1 MNPEKF
7 KKLLNCRRTGWYDVK
22 DGPET
27 ARLEIFG
34 PVGGGWFGDGVTAQA
49 FCNAVKAAS
58 APVLE
63 LHINSAGGS
72 VTDGLTI
79 YNTLNADPRRVRVV
93 VDGIAASIA
102 SVIAMAGD
110 EIAMAE
116 NSLMIVHQPWDLVC
130 GNAKA
135 MRREADDLDKISAQI
150 TKIYQDRTG
159 LSAEEVT
166 ALLDGE
172 DDGTLLTAAEAKEKG
187 FATELLANKTAAA
200 CFGADIWTGVPADLV
215 AADEPA
221 PEPAPAPAPAPEPAP
236 EPAPAPADDTAERL
250 NTLEAANAQMKIQL
264 EKLLGNALAPQPE
277 NGAVLTWAQALE
289 AAGGYAKARQLYPL
303 AYEDFMKSHTQTRK

>member
-1 MNPEKF
+1 MNPEQF

-200 CFGADIWTGVPADLV
+200 CFLSLIH
-215 AADEPA
+215 
-221 PEPAPAPAPAPEPAP
+221 
-236 EPAPAPADDTAERL
+236 
-250 NTLEAANAQMKIQL
+250 I
-264 EKLLGNALAPQPE
+264 
-277 NGAVLTWAQALE
+277 
-289 AAGGYAKARQLYPL
+289 
-303 AYEDFMKSHTQTRK
+303 